1 MSQFDQHTAMIALEK
16 ALVPNPRLID
26 GRTEADN
33 LRLLA
38 DFASLFN
45 FYDRTNTINGNWSP
59 FLLKDPVF
67 LVASIAKTSFQK
79 AYSLFINTCLQLEK
93 NLKID
98 LNTPFISNGFNQL
111 FDQLTAVFQ
120 TIERWTYSMQQS
132 NLEYTLKTYVI
143 QQVKE
148 KQSAILWALLALR
161 SNLNINQIIP
171 NIKPVNTYL
180 FEDYDEKIWKESK
193 GKTPYWE
200 LLNLKYTPKGDY
212 VYFFFKDFITYVE
225 DIIATLNGS
234 HLNLTEEIITKIIEA
249 FIALQKSVAILFE
262 KTVAIL
268 EKVVTFVEDAIES
281 LFEIIEKIIDELNT
295 KIQDFKGDEKKTT
308 TLQHILT
315 DLNSLQDTLKTNTS
329 EFSSEDYKNLV
340 DIILKELET
349 ILVTLA
355 SFVLEFGEW
364 LFTIVIKFFKT
375 AVDVDIKI
383 SKILYGIL
391 KEIIGYILTKQVRLD
406 IFNGLKGTGKSLFTF
421 YSKSISYADTELK
434 TIQTVPGHFPDTIL
448 LRTFTSLMKIYQAQM
463 NSLSQKHLQFYYK
476 DILKQTPNSVS
487 PDTVFASSSLAK
499 KTATYQLAKG
509 TIFTAGL
516 DANKAAILFET
527 LNKTSLNPA
536 KIVNAYTLAQ
546 TPLETYNS
554 ELYLQKLPPVNVVA
568 KDEAGAIK
576 SWKTFG
582 STQTPQG
589 KKQELAFTIASPM
602 FYLAEATL
610 RTITLNFTF
619 ANDDTI
625 TFSQP
630 DFKFYLSTEKA
641 WFQVPASND
650 LSDIIVENQI
660 QLQLNPTDPVISAF
674 TKNPDGYSSEWPLL
688 KIVFPGY
695 TESIS
700 SLAIATLDITV
711 NVEGLQNFQLYN
723 DFGQLNPKKPFQLL
737 GGAPKVNQSFMVGNA
752 EIFSKPTTDIYFS
765 LTWNPFAPNF
775 NFANYYIA
783 YNNYLNNVYSGTPID
798 VEELVKLLDATKTL
812 QDTFFTSV
820 TNSEQTLFTKL
831 ANSGMTSA
839 DAVTAIQGNQTG
851 LQTLVSNRK
860 KVLQKMPVS
869 LSATMTQ
876 IINLNQGMLT
886 ALNTLLTTLK
896 NDISSAGKI
905 DEATVTA
912 AKSNIDNEINS
923 TKTRSGQNIADEQN
937 ALLSTVAPE
946 KKSFLGKIAGLFN
959 KSENSKVLETYTPYF
974 SNTSFIIDFQALQN
988 GVWNSIDTSIVK
1000 TDNGICNVATVPLFL
1015 EYNQPDDCSE
1025 LNINE
1030 TLQPTKEVQ
1039 FLGLTPNPATVDA
1052 TLQQKLLQLTETTTA
1067 GFIKMKLS
1075 DPAYGFGTELY
1086 AKVVAAIALFNAQ
1099 IIAEKIKDSDDEQAL
1114 VSPPNIPFV
1123 PMVSAFTG
1131 NYTASVSY
1139 DFSTNEQSYPLQC
1152 FYNTPFANYKVYDTT
1167 LDEKIIT
1174 KNTTL
1179 GSSPARDTKG
1189 IIIPLTTLPL
1199 LPNFASQGQLFLEL
1213 QDLIVPAKV
1222 SFYFELAR
1230 AYTEAILTTKQVSY
1244 SYLSCDGWKTLTS
1257 IADDTNSFTCSGI
1270 ITIDIPD
1277 DITTVH
1283 DTVEGTN
1290 YWIAIGTTNNLDN
1303 FPETSFL
1310 NTNGF
1315 TLQRIVASTDFSTE
1329 TPQILANVI
1338 TSPQTAIPEIAST
1351 VQPFASFGG
1360 KAAET
1365 TTQMNSRVSTRL
1377 KTKDRLV
1384 TTEDYFN
1391 TIRLEFPEVYYSK
1404 SIYIQRQAF
1413 IHVIKRVADATE
1425 TNAFQ
1430 PLLSECKELEIQ
1442 QYIAERVS
1450 PFVTV
1455 SVENYTLNYVQITA
1469 TIQVQPGEDITTVEK
1484 EVNNGI
1490 NIFLA
1495 PWITSAQTQ
1504 ITVDSGLNT
1513 AQLAT
1518 FINSYDSI
1526 LEVKS
1531 ISLLIGT
1538 KNFDTGAIDYLNKDE
1553 ATQEI
1558 AQKDGIL
1565 LVPSLNNTTKN
1576 SLITYQ

>member
-1 MSQFDQHTAMIALEK
+1 MSQFDQHTTMIALEK
-16 ALVPNPRLID
+16 ALVPNPRLVD

-93 NLKID
+93 KLEID
-98 LNTPFISNGFNQL
+98 INTAFISNGFNQL
-111 FDQLTAVFQ
+111 FDQLTYIFQ
-120 TIERWTYSMQQS
+120 IIERWTYYMQQS
-132 NLEYTLKTYVI
+132 NLEYNLKTYVI
-143 QQVKE
+143 QQVKQ
-148 KQSAILWALLALR
+148 KQSALLWALLSLQ
-161 SNLNINQIIP
+161 SNLHINQIIP

-180 FEDYDEKIWKESK
+180 FQDYDEKIWKESK

-234 HLNLTEEIITKIIEA
+234 HLNLTEKIITKIIAA

-262 KTVAIL
+262 ETVAIL
-268 EKVVTFVEDAIES
+268 EKVVAFVENAIES
-281 LFEIIEKIIDELNT
+281 LFEIIEKIIQELHT
-295 KIQDFKGDEKKTT
+295 KIKTFKGDEEKTAVIQQ
-308 TLQHILT
+308 LLT
-315 DLNSLQDTLKTNTS
+315 DLNSLQNTLKTNTS
-329 EFSSEDYKNLV
+329 NLATEDFKNLI
-340 DIILKELET
+340 DRILKEIET
-349 ILVTLA
+349 ILLKVA
-355 SFVLEFGEW
+355 AFVVKYGEW
-364 LFTIVIKFFKT
+364 MFTIIIGIFET
-375 AVDVDIKI
+375 AISIDTKI
-383 SKILYGIL
+383 SKILYDIL
-391 KEIIGYILTKQVRLD
+391 KDIIAYILTKQVRSD
-406 IFNGLKGTGKSLFTF
+406 IFNGIKGTGKTIFSF
-421 YSKSISYADTELK
+421 YSKCISYAATELK
-434 TIQTVPGHFPDTIL
+434 NIQQVPGHFPDTML
-448 LRTFTSLMKIYQAQM
+448 LRTFTSLLKIYQAQL
-463 NSLSQKHLQFYYK
+463 NSLSEKHLHFYYN

-516 DANKAAILFET
+516 DANKAPILFET
-527 LNKTSLNPA
+527 LSKTSLNPA
-536 KIVNAYTLAQ
+536 KIVNAYILSLVSVDA
-546 TPLETYNS
+546 YNP

-589 KKQELAFTIASPM
+589 TKQELAFTIASPM
-602 FYLAEATL
+602 FYLTEATL

-619 ANDDTI
+619 ANCDEI
-625 TFSQP
+625 TFIQP
-630 DFKFYLSTEKA
+630 AFKFYLSTKDT
-641 WFQVPASND
+641 WFEVPAPNNA
-650 LSDIIVENQI
+650 SDVITENQI
-660 QLQLNPTDPVISAF
+660 ELILQPTDPVISAF

-688 KIVFPGY
+688 KIVFPDY

-700 SLAIATLDITV
+700 SLQIATLDIIV
-711 NVEGLQNFQLYN
+711 NVEELQNFQLYN
-723 DFGQLNPKKPFQLL
+723 DFGQLNAKKPFQLL
-737 GGAPKVNQSFMVGNA
+737 GGAPKVNQSFMIGNA
-752 EIFSKPTTDIYFS
+752 EIFSKPVQNMQFF
-765 LTWNPFAPNF
+765 LTWNQFAPGF
-775 NFANYYIA
+775 NFADYYIA

-798 VEELVKLLDATKTL
+798 VNELVELLDTIKSS
-812 QDTFFTSV
+812 QDTFFTKA
-820 TNSEQTLFTKL
+820 TNSAQTLFTKL
-831 ANSGMTSA
+831 AAASTTPA
-839 DAVTAIQGNQTG
+839 DAEKEIQGNQTD
-851 LQTLVSNRK
+851 LQSLVSTQK
-860 KVLQKMPVS
+860 TALQKMPNS
-869 LSATMTQ
+869 LSAIMTQ
-876 IINLNQGMLT
+876 IINLNKGMQT
-886 ALNTLLTTLK
+886 AIDTFLTTFK

-905 DEATVTA
+905 DETTVTTT
-912 AKSNIDNEINS
+912 KNSINNEIS
-923 TKTRSGQNIADEQN
+923 SSKTRSDQNIEDEQN

-946 KKSFLGKIAGLFN
+946 KKSFLNTITGFFK
-959 KSENSKVLETYTPYF
+959 KQENSIVAKTYTPYF
-974 SNTSFIIDFQALQN
+974 SDTSFIINFQALQN
-988 GVWNSIDTSIVK
+988 GVWNSIDPSLTTENTEGK
-1000 TDNGICNVATVPLFL
+1000 TIIDNVDSVSLFDIDSVNL
-1015 EYNQPDDCSE
+1015 E
-1025 LNINE
+1025 
-1030 TLQPTKEVQ
+1030 PTKEIQ
-1039 FLGLTPNPATVDA
+1039 FLGLTPNPATIDP
-1052 TLQQKLLQLTETTTA
+1052 TLQQKLLQLTETTTT

-1099 IIAEKIKDSDDEQAL
+1099 IIAEKIKDSDDKQEL

-1131 NYTASVSY
+1131 NYSASVSY

-1167 LDEKIIT
+1167 LDEKIIAE
-1174 KNTTL
+1174 NTTI
-1179 GSSPARDTKG
+1179 GSPPARNSDGKITQ
-1189 IIIPLTTLPL
+1189 LTALPL
-1199 LPNFASQGQLFLEL
+1199 LPTFNSQGQLFLEL
-1213 QDLIVPAKV
+1213 QDVIAPAKV

-1230 AYTEAILTTKQVSY
+1230 AYTETTLTTKQINY
-1244 SYLSCDGWKTLTS
+1244 SYLSSDGWKKLTS
-1257 IADDTNSFTCSGI
+1257 IADDTNNFTCSGI
-1270 ITIDIPD
+1270 ITINIPS

-1283 DTVEGTN
+1283 NTVEGTN
-1290 YWIAIGTTNNLDN
+1290 YWIAIGTNNTLDS

-1310 NTNGF
+1310 KTNGF
-1315 TLQRIVASTDFSTE
+1315 ALQRIVTATDFSTQ
-1329 TPQILANVI
+1329 TPQILADII
-1338 TSPQTAIPEIAST
+1338 TSPQTAIPAIAAT

-1365 TTQMNSRVSTRL
+1365 TIQMNSRVSTRI
-1377 KTKDRLV
+1377 KTKDRLE

-1391 TIRLEFPEVYYSK
+1391 TIRLAFPEVYYSK
-1404 SIYIQRQAF
+1404 TVYDNSKNKAF
-1413 IHVIKRVADATE
+1413 THVIKRVADVTE

-1430 PLLSECKELEIQ
+1430 PLLSECTELEIQ
-1442 QYIAERVS
+1442 NYIAKRVS

-1455 SVENYTLNYVQITA
+1455 SVENFTLNYVQITA
-1469 TIQVQPGEDITTVEK
+1469 EINVQPGEDITTVEK

-1490 NIFLA
+1490 NIYLA

-1513 AQLAT
+1513 AQLAS

-1526 LEVKS
+1526 LEVQS
-1531 ISLLIGT
+1531 ISFLIGT
-1538 KNFDTGAIDYLNKDE
+1538 KNFDTGAITYSDKDKPK
-1553 ATQEI
+1553 QEI

-1576 SLITYQ
+1576 SLITYN